1 MGRPLTNPLTFA
13 GTLDSLGEIGR
24 YLDEESSAAGLSRQ
38 QAYNLRLA
46 VDEVATNIVVHGY
59 QENAQS
65 GEIVVRMETSDEA
78 VTVTLEDTSPP
89 FDPTRRAM
97 PTDEDLTKPLE
108 DRKIGGLGI
117 FLAMKSV
124 DQFRYE
130 RRGNRNLNTF
140 VVHRQRN

>member
-1 MGRPLTNPLTFA
+1 MDNSVADPLTFA
-13 GTLDSLGEIGR
+13 ATLEALGEIGR
-24 YLDEESSAAGLSRQ
+24 HIDEVSRAAGLSKQ

-59 QENAQS
+59 QKSGQS
-65 GEIVVRMETSDEA
+65 GDIVVRTETSDEA
-78 VTVTLEDTSPP
+78 VTITLEDTSPA

-97 PTDEDLTKPLE
+97 PTDEDLAIPLE

-124 DQFRYE
+124 DQLRYQ
-130 RRGNRNLNTF
+130 RRGDRNLNTF
-140 VVHRQRN
+140 VVYRQRN